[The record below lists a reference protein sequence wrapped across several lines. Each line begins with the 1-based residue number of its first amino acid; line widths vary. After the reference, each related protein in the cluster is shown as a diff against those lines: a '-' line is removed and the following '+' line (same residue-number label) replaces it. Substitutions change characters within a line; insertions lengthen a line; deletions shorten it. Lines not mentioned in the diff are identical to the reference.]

1 MRCIE
6 VKKRWSLLLMSGL
19 LCLAGCQ
26 GKTQQNEMEM
36 VTSIQEPVEIE
47 FWHGM
52 SGALGETMTELVAD
66 FNEEIGSEKGITVKS
81 TYQGNYEDLK
91 AKTMAAIK
99 AGNNPAVIQGTV
111 NNIMEFIGSGIVQ
124 PLDDYIFNQEIG
136 MNDFKDI
143 YEGYR
148 LENSSYCEDQRYYA
162 LPFSK
167 STDLLFYN
175 RTFFDEHGLTVPT
188 TWDELTEVSKKIYEL
203 TGKTAFSIDNPANY
217 LITYLMQAGAEYTNS
232 KGDLLFN
239 NEAAIEALTMLQDNV
254 NAGYWRLAGEDS
266 FSSGPFLAENV
277 YLYIGSSASEAF
289 LPEENFVWEAAM
301 IPQLKVDQPQNIQ
314 QGNNVAILNKNKTS
328 EEVYAAFE
336 FIKYLASDEANL
348 KWATSTGYLPI
359 RESVAT
365 SEDYASYV
373 QQAKQSAKEAGIEAA
388 KSGFVEPLFLMDH
401 KNSNLVRTEVG
412 AMIEE
417 IVLTNADV
425 VETIER
431 YIQKLN

>member
-1 MRCIE
+1 
-6 VKKRWSLLLMSGL
+6 
-19 LCLAGCQ
+19 
-26 GKTQQNEMEM
+26 
-36 VTSIQEPVEIE
+36 
-47 FWHGM
+47 
-52 SGALGETMTELVAD
+52 
-66 FNEEIGSEKGITVKS
+66 
-81 TYQGNYEDLK
+81 
-91 AKTMAAIK
+91 MAAIK

-136 MNDFKDI
+136 MNDFEDI

-277 YLYIGSSASEAF
+277 YLYIG
-289 LPEENFVWEAAM
+289 
-301 IPQLKVDQPQNIQ
+301 
-314 QGNNVAILNKNKTS
+314 NKTS

>member
-1 MRCIE
+1 
-6 VKKRWSLLLMSGL
+6 MSGL

-66 FNEEIGSEKGITVKS
+66 FNEGIGSEKGIKVKS

-136 MNDFKDI
+136 MNDFEDI

-277 YLYIGSSASEAF
+277 YLYIGLS
-289 LPEENFVWEAAM
+289 
-301 IPQLKVDQPQNIQ
+301 
-314 QGNNVAILNKNKTS
+314 
-328 EEVYAAFE
+328 
-336 FIKYLASDEANL
+336 
-348 KWATSTGYLPI
+348 
-359 RESVAT
+359 
-365 SEDYASYV
+365 
-373 QQAKQSAKEAGIEAA
+373 
-388 KSGFVEPLFLMDH
+388 
-401 KNSNLVRTEVG
+401 
-412 AMIEE
+412 
-417 IVLTNADV
+417 
-425 VETIER
+425 
-431 YIQKLN
+431 